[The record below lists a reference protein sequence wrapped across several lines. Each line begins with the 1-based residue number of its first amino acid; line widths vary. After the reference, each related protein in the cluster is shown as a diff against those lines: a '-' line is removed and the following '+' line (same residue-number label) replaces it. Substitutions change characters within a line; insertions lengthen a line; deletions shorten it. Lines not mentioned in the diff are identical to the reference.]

1 MGFFSNLNIE
11 QESDREQAAVYQTE
25 PPEQKNEP
33 VQSVP
38 SANTA
43 DGMAS
48 APPTAEASKPVDT
61 EKPQS
66 EPTEE
71 EKRKAHEEAEAK
83 RKAEW
88 EENQRKHKEKERLEW
103 EKAIAMEGDALIAAS
118 VKRLGDATE
127 RLTRRN
133 MKLCV
138 TEYVQTLCYEDM
150 AFAKLVMHPRKSMVN
165 CFHYINR
172 KAREY
177 LEKEMEANDEK
188 KPTGFF
194 GVWGG
199 DVPDELCY
207 QWAEEY
213 FRDLDAKEDKTDE
226 DKEFVPKPY
235 RGTSS
240 TPKKKADKK
249 KPQPTKKE
257 KPKDP
262 EQLSMNNQITLDSFL
277 QPEKMAG

>member
-11 QESDREQAAVYQTE
+11 QESDREQAAVFQAET
-25 PPEQKNEP
+25 PDQKNEP

-43 DGMAS
+43 DSVRA
-48 APPTAEASKPVDT
+48 APPTAEAPKPVEE
-61 EKPQS
+61 EKPQP
-66 EPTEE
+66 EQTEE

-88 EENQRKHKEKERLEW
+88 EENQRKRKEKERLEW
-103 EKAIAMEGDALIAAS
+103 EKAIVMEGDALIAAS

-150 AFAKLVMHPRKSMVN
+150 AFAKLVMHPRKNMIN
-165 CFHYINR
+165 CFHHINR

-177 LEKEMEANDEK
+177 LEKEMKDNDEK
-188 KPTGFF
+188 PIAG
-194 GVWGG
+194 GYGG

-249 KPQPTKKE
+249 KPQPAKKE
-257 KPKDP
+257 KPKEP
-262 EQLSMNNQITLDSFL
+262 EQLSMDNQITLDSFL

>member
-11 QESDREQAAVYQTE
+11 QETDLEYPAVHQAEEAALKAE
-25 PPEQKNEP
+25 PAYTSPSVEP
-33 VQSVP
+33 
-38 SANTA
+38 A
-43 DGMAS
+43 DGVKAVS
-48 APPTAEASKPVDT
+48 VAAGAPKADETGNTQPA
-61 EKPQS
+61 QQ
-66 EPTEE
+66 TEE
-71 EKRKAHEEAEAK
+71 EKRKAHEAAEEK

-88 EENQRKHKEKERLEW
+88 EERQRLRREKEQIEW
-103 EKAIAMEGDALIAAS
+103 EKAVALDNNALIAAS

-177 LEKEMEANDEK
+177 LEKEMKDNDEK
-188 KPTGFF
+188 PMAG
-194 GVWGG
+194 GYGG

-213 FRDLDAKEDKTDE
+213 FRDLDVKEDKTEEDE
-226 DKEFVPKPY
+226 
-235 RGTSS
+235 
-240 TPKKKADKK
+240 
-249 KPQPTKKE
+249 
-257 KPKDP
+257 
-262 EQLSMNNQITLDSFL
+262 
-277 QPEKMAG
+277 